1 MKAAAVV
8 SCLAT
13 LANAAVVSLDKR
25 TASSASPLD
34 VKIEHVGNSEVKATI
49 TNTGTSSLR
58 VLKAGSLFDE
68 SPVEKTKV
76 SQGASKVAFTGL
88 RLYVHTEDLS
98 DSAFKTIEAGETVEV
113 QWDAAQLH
121 DLSTGGDFKITAAG
135 TLRYA
140 EADSNKIAGQVL
152 YNSNVVQATVDG
164 VQAAKVHTAF
174 RQATK
179 AKRVDIQSD
188 CSSTKQST
196 VDAAITVAKKYATN
210 ASAAATAGTNM
221 EEYFKSTS
229 SSTESAVAE
238 VFDTIASS
246 VFNSDSSGVALH
258 CTDIGNAC
266 SDGVVAYTQPGSDE
280 YIVVC
285 DYWFQFPATG
295 STCHVADQ
303 PYVLI
308 HESTHLTEV
317 KGTDDVC
324 YGYEGCVTDISAS
337 EELDNA
343 DTFALYANS
352 IAVGC

>member
-1 MKAAAVV
+1 MKAAPII
-8 SCLAT
+8 SCLAS
-13 LANAAVVSLDKR
+13 LASAAVVSLDKK
-25 TASSASPLD
+25 ASSSSPLA
-34 VKIEHVGNSEVKATI
+34 VEIEQIGNSEVKATI
-49 TNTGTSSLR
+49 TNTGATALK
-58 VLKAGSLFDE
+58 VLKAGSILDE
-68 SPVEKTKV
+68 SPVEKSKV
-76 SQGASKVAFTGL
+76 SQGDSKVAFSGL

-98 DSAFKTIEAGETVEV
+98 DSAFQTIETGETVEV
-113 QWDAAQLH
+113 QWDAATVH
-121 DLSTGGDFKITAAG
+121 DLSAGGDFNISAAG
-135 TLRYA
+135 SLRYA
-140 EADSNKIAGQVL
+140 EANSTKIAGQVL
-152 YNSNVVQATVDG
+152 YNSNVVSAAVDG
-164 VQAAKVHTAF
+164 VKAAKVHTAF
-174 RQATK
+174 KAAAK
-179 AKRVDIQSD
+179 AKRTETQSD
-188 CSSTKQST
+188 CSSSKQST
-196 VDAAITVAKKYATN
+196 ISTAVANAKTYAEK

-221 EEYFKSTS
+221 EEYFQSTS
-229 SSTESAVAE
+229 SSTVSTVTG
-238 VFDTIASS
+238 VFDTISS
-246 VFNSDSSGVALH
+246 TIFNSDDSGVPLY

-343 DTFALYANS
+343 DTYALYVNS
-352 IAVGC
+352 IIVGC

>member
-1 MKAAAVV
+1 MKVAAAV

-25 TASSASPLD
+25 AASSSASPLD
-34 VKIEHVGNSEVKATI
+34 VKIEHVGNSEVKATV
-49 TNTGTSSLR
+49 TNTGSTSLR

-68 SPVEKTKV
+68 SAVEKTKV

-88 RLYVHTEDLS
+88 RLY
-98 DSAFKTIEAGETVEV
+98 TIEAGETVEV
-113 QWDAAQLH
+113 QWDAAQLR
-121 DLSTGGDFKITAAG
+121 DLSTGGDFNITAAG
-135 TLRYA
+135 SLRYA
-140 EADSNKIAGQVL
+140 EADSNKIA
-152 YNSNVVQATVDG
+152 
-164 VQAAKVHTAF
+164 AAKVHTAF
-174 RQATK
+174 LQATK

-196 VDAAITVAKKYATN
+196 VDTAITVAKKYATN
-210 ASAAATAGTNM
+210 ASAAAKAGTNM

-266 SDGVVAYTQPGSDE
+266 SDRVVAYTQPGSDE

-295 STCHVADQ
+295 STCHIADQ